1 MNSSNGTDSKS
12 GGIADAMLALGEL
25 GEAFALAR
33 SPSDLVAPIG
43 KRFRRLVDSEEA
55 WLLWPGTE
63 AEEMIALR
71 LVGGEG
77 PPEWKGSHGETPD
90 SASGCPDSLVRLY
103 RGLRVGETIRLPFG
117 TPENGEAALLLKIPA
132 SGTDAVGS
140 MPVLKCLRG
149 LLGMAFEAIHRGAL
163 LSRGK
168 AEWEKAFDAASDL
181 FIIHD
186 PHGAIFRANMAVS
199 SFAGLPIRQC
209 VGSTCGDLFPG
220 MCTDSDIV
228 GMEWSHPESG
238 RMFRVSTQI
247 INLAGREATLHVL
260 HEITEENYLASLASE
275 RQKLDL
281 TKNMLQGIAHEIRN
295 PLFGISTVM
304 QALQTR
310 YAQDSEVTV
319 YINTVLTEVNR
330 LGSVVRRFLQL
341 AFMDDYTPPCL
352 TGVADLLQ
360 AAVGLVQKKNP
371 GLSDDRIHVK
381 LPSPDAVAKV
391 HKETLSEALAEIME
405 NALALEG
412 GNTRLTVEVTQTD
425 REVTFSISDDGP
437 GVAPEHMA
445 KVFEPFFTTHP
456 HKTGLGLSL
465 AKAAIMRDG
474 GSIEVRNN
482 LPFPGASFL
491 VTLPIAPL

>member
-1 MNSSNGTDSKS
+1 MNISNGTDSKF
-12 GGIADAMLALGEL
+12 GGIADSMLALGEL

-33 SPSDLVAPIG
+33 SPSDLVAPLG
-43 KRFRRLVDSEEA
+43 QRFRRLVDSEEA
-55 WLLWPGTE
+55 WLLWPGPE

-77 PPEWKGSHGETPD
+77 PPEWKGSRGENPD
-90 SASGCPDSLVRLY
+90 SADGCPDNLVRLY

-117 TPENGEAALLLKIPA
+117 APENAEASLLLKIPA
-132 SGTDAVGS
+132 SGTDAVSS

-149 LLGMAFEAIHRGAL
+149 LLVMAFEAIHKGAL

-186 PHGAIFRANMAVS
+186 PHGYIFRANMAVS

-209 VGSTCGDLFPG
+209 VGSTCGHLFPG

-228 GMEWSHPESG
+228 GMEWTHPESG

-247 INLAGREATLHVL
+247 VNLSGREATLHVL
-260 HEITEENYLASLASE
+260 HEVTEERNLASLASE

-295 PLFGISTVM
+295 PLFGISTVI
-304 QALQTR
+304 QALQAR
-310 YAQDSEVTV
+310 YAPDSEVTV
-319 YINTVLTEVNR
+319 YINTVLTEVTR
-330 LGSVVRRFLQL
+330 LDSVVRRFLQL
-341 AFMDDYTPPCL
+341 AFMDDHTPPSFA
-352 TGVADLLQ
+352 GVTDLLHT
-360 AAVGLVQKKNP
+360 AVGLVRKKNR
-371 GLSDDRIHVK
+371 GLSDDQIQIK
-381 LPSPDAVAKV
+381 SPSPDTLTKV
-391 HKETLSEALAEIME
+391 HKDTFSAALAEIVE
-405 NALALEG
+405 NALAAG
-412 GNTRLTVEVTQTD
+412 GGSTRLTVEVTQTD
-425 REVTFSISDDGP
+425 REIILSFSDDGP
-437 GVAPEHMA
+437 GVAPEHLA

-465 AKAAIMRDG
+465 AKAAIMLDG

-482 LPFPGASFL
+482 IPFPGASFL
-491 VTLPIAPL
+491 VTLPLASL